1 MKFLPDALF
10 TRILDALPVAVVVA
24 TMPDARIRYSNHAFD
39 SLLGRPSGR
48 FRSARQLI
56 ASACVHERQKALLRQ
71 HWDVSLWRRDGEGVS
86 VVPDIEID
94 IRGGD
99 GQVRTALHCGL
110 ILHEQKLA
118 VAICKDITRLKR
130 DSLLFKEFAF
140 LDPLTGI
147 ANRRGLEEHWRD
159 ATSGP
164 QQRRLAFL
172 MLDLDGFKPINDT
185 HGHLVGD
192 AVLCTVAKRLKR
204 VVRDSD
210 LVCRLGGDEFGL
222 LLDVPGK
229 LERMDDICQRI
240 VDLVGE
246 PIVLADRTVHV
257 TTSMGACIYPEQAAD
272 LHQLLQRADLALY
285 EIKKSRKGQWRWW
298 APTREG
304 AAGRLVSKDGAP
316 SRLPGVGL
324 SARPVPGD

>member
-1 MKFLPDALF
+1 M
-10 TRILDALPVAVVVA
+10 
-24 TMPDARIRYSNHAFD
+24 
-39 SLLGRPSGR
+39 
-48 FRSARQLI
+48 
-56 ASACVHERQKALLRQ
+56 
-71 HWDVSLWRRDGEGVS
+71 
-86 VVPDIEID
+86 PDIEID
-94 IRGGD
+94 IRSGD

-147 ANRRGLEEHWRD
+147 ANRRGLEQHWRD
-159 ATSGP
+159 ATSVP

-192 AVLCTVAKRLKR
+192 AVLCTIAKRLKR

-222 LLDVPGK
+222 LLDVPER

-240 VDLVGE
+240 IDLVGE
-246 PIVLADRTVHV
+246 PIVLADRTVRV
-257 TTSMGACIYPEQAAD
+257 TASMGACIYPDQAAD
-272 LHQLLQRADLALY
+272 LHQLLQRTDLALY
-285 EIKKSRKGQWRWW
+285 EIKKSRKGRWQWW
-298 APTREG
+298 AP
-304 AAGRLVSKDGAP
+304 
-316 SRLPGVGL
+316 
-324 SARPVPGD
+324 AR

>member
-1 MKFLPDALF
+1 MTFLPDALF

-39 SLLGRPSGR
+39 SLLGCPPGQ
-48 FRSARQLI
+48 FRTARQLI
-56 ASACVHERQKALLRQ
+56 ARACVHERQKALLLR
-71 HWDVSLWRRDGEGVS
+71 HWDVSLRRPAGGDVG

-94 IRGGD
+94 IHCGD

-110 ILHEQKLA
+110 VLHEQKLA

-147 ANRRGLEEHWRD
+147 ANRRGLEQHWRE
-159 ATSGP
+159 ATSDP
-164 QQRRLAFL
+164 LQRRLAFL

-222 LLDVPGK
+222 LLEVPEK
-229 LERMDDICQRI
+229 LERMDAICQRI
-240 VDLVGE
+240 IDLVGE

-257 TTSMGACIYPEQAAD
+257 TASMGACIHPDQAAD
-272 LHQLLQRADLALY
+272 LHQLLQRTDLALY
-285 EIKKSRKGQWRWW
+285 EIKKSRKGQWQWW
-298 APTREG
+298 AP
-304 AAGRLVSKDGAP
+304 
-316 SRLPGVGL
+316 
-324 SARPVPGD
+324 AR